1 MKGNCGIVLPLWVCP
16 PYGQHATVCA
26 TPRSPIG
33 VLMRTHGMVDIPI
46 IEQEGLKLATD
57 SLCYFAHWI
66 TPEASPIRFD
76 ARFFV
81 ASAPPDQEACSDGLE
96 TTVAKWISP
105 QELLEEHRKGALF
118 LPVPTLSSV
127 STLARFSSVD
137 EVIASTRG
145 KAIHAGHG

>member
-1 MKGNCGIVLPLWVCP
+1 VRAPD
-16 PYGQHATVCA
+16 
-26 TPRSPIG
+26 SPSS
-33 VLMRTHGMVDIPI
+33 LSKRTHGMADIPI

-105 QELLEEHRKGALF
+105 QELLEEHRKEVVSACAHAIQRVNPG
-118 LPVPTLSSV
+118 PVLQS
-127 STLARFSSVD
+127 
-137 EVIASTRG
+137 
-145 KAIHAGHG
+145 

>member
-1 MKGNCGIVLPLWVCP
+1 M
-16 PYGQHATVCA
+16 A
-26 TPRSPIG
+26 
-33 VLMRTHGMVDIPI
+33 DIPI

-76 ARFFV
+76 ARFFG
-81 ASAPPDQEACSDGLE
+81 PLPCPDQEACSDGLE
-96 TTVAKWISP
+96 TTVVKWISP

-137 EVIASTRG
+137 EVIASTCG
-145 KAIHAGHG
+145 KVIHVGHG

>member
-1 MKGNCGIVLPLWVCP
+1 MRAPD
-16 PYGQHATVCA
+16 
-26 TPRSPIG
+26 SPSS
-33 VLMRTHGMVDIPI
+33 LSKRTHGMADIPI

-105 QELLEEHRKGALF
+105 QELLEEYRKGALF

-127 STLARFSSVD
+127 STLARFSSID

-145 KAIHAGHG
+145 KVIHVGQG